1 MQVLYLNRYA
11 PFDFPLLLKL
21 ELMNEYVN
29 ILVLDTLFILTG
41 ITQPKDKINQI
52 FGVLFIVWIALACT
66 VHLIFIG
73 IATARDIKLS
83 CRKKKYAKAYKIWY
97 KNQTPEI
104 QENEDHKNR
113 IKDDLE
119 AR

>member
-41 ITQPKDKINQI
+41 ITQPKDKIN
-52 FGVLFIVWIALACT
+52 
-66 VHLIFIG
+66 
-73 IATARDIKLS
+73 
-83 CRKKKYAKAYKIWY
+83 
-97 KNQTPEI
+97 
-104 QENEDHKNR
+104 
-113 IKDDLE
+113 
-119 AR
+119 